1 MQRINI
7 LFTAYLAM
15 PDSILGP
22 YTQINRPYYYYYYI
36 FIFFISIIAGEV
48 IHMHFICSQKN
59 LMHSISIVQKSV
71 STKTTLPI
79 LKGIYLEA
87 YSNNL
92 KLVGTDL
99 EIGIENIIEAQVHQE
114 GTVVIDARLFSEIIR
129 KLPDEDVELKL
140 QENNQ
145 LLIKC
150 DTTEFN
156 ILCSD
161 ATDFPEL
168 PIIEEEQCH
177 QISQELFRNMIRQ
190 TVFATSQDESRPI
203 LTGVLMEIENDRLNM
218 VALDGY
224 RLALRSGKIN
234 SVDSNRVVIPAKTL
248 NEISR
253 IMNSDDDEPINII
266 FTENQ
271 GLFTIG
277 NTKLIS
283 RLLEGE
289 FINYNQ
295 ILPKEHQSQIKV
307 STKRLLNS
315 IERASLLAREGKN
328 NLVKFTINDDKMV
341 ITSNSEIGKV
351 YEEISIELEGADL
364 EIAFNSKYF
373 IDALKAVDEEEVY
386 LEFTTN
392 ISPGII
398 KPVNN
403 QNYVYLVLPV
413 RLSAN

>member
-1 MQRINI
+1 
-7 LFTAYLAM
+7 
-15 PDSILGP
+15 
-22 YTQINRPYYYYYYI
+22 
-36 FIFFISIIAGEV
+36 
-48 IHMHFICSQKN
+48 MHFICSQKN

-87 YSNNL
+87 YATCL

-99 EIGIENIIEAQVHQE
+99 EVGIENIIEAEVIQE

-129 KLPDEDVELKL
+129 KLPDENVELHL

-150 DTTEFN
+150 ASTEFN
-156 ILCSD
+156 ILCYNAS
-161 ATDFPEL
+161 DFPEL
-168 PIIEEEQCH
+168 PLIEEENRH
-177 QISQELFRNMIRQ
+177 EISQELFRNMIRQ

-203 LTGVLMEIENDRLNM
+203 LTGVLMEIENEKLNM

-224 RLALRSGKIN
+224 RLALRKGKI
-234 SVDSNRVVIPAKTL
+234 DGTDTNRVVVPAKTL

-253 IMNSDDDEPINII
+253 IMNADDENPITIT
-266 FTENQ
+266 FTENH

-283 RLLEGE
+283 RLLDGE

-295 ILPKEHQSQIKV
+295 ILPKEYKSQVKIN
-307 STKRLLNS
+307 TKNLLNS

-341 ITSNSEIGKV
+341 ITSNSELGKV
-351 YEEISIELEGADL
+351 YEEINIQLEGEDL

-403 QNYVYLVLPV
+403 ENHVYLVLPV